1 MKVQR
6 DSSRRERRTTNE
18 IGDWIVTA
26 QEDGEVRRSS
36 VNDGQ
41 IFEVVQ
47 RIENPALLGGSS
59 GRHIPK
65 AFN

>member
-6 DSSRRERRTTNE
+6 DSSRRERGTTNE

-26 QEDGEVRRSS
+26 QNDGEVWRSS

-47 RIENPALLGGSS
+47 RIENPAFLGGSRAPRPQ
-59 GRHIPK
+59 G
-65 AFN
+65 F